1 MCPLER
7 LQEQRVLAQRLR
19 ALRASPLAGRAF
31 VLLASGRTISM
42 LGSAMAPVALAF
54 AVLRLTGSTGDLG
67 VVLAARSVAVVVFLV
82 LGGVISDRLPR
93 PVVLVGSC
101 VLAGLSQAAAAGLLL
116 TGSAH
121 LTALAA
127 LQAVNGATSAF
138 SGPAANAVVPQTV
151 PAQVLRQA
159 NALARM
165 GSNAAA
171 IVGAALGG
179 VVVAVL
185 GPGWGIAA
193 DAVSFFVAAVLFA
206 GLRIAQVNPG
216 AGTSMT
222 RELAD
227 GWREFWARTW
237 LWVVVVEFA
246 FINMAYGGAFNVLGP
261 VVAEQ
266 RLCGATAWGIIVAAQ
281 GAGLILGGV
290 VSARRRASRPLLA
303 GNRALLLQLPM
314 LGLLAEAA
322 PAPLVAVAAVLA
334 GIGIE
339 IFGVR
344 WITTMHEQVPASMQS
359 RLFAYDA
366 LGSFVFIPAGQALA
380 GPAQSLLGTGDAIWA
395 GTTVIAISVIAV
407 LFVPQVRSLRA
418 QQAPAPSLLGAES

>member
-1 MCPLER
+1 
-7 LQEQRVLAQRLR
+7 
-19 ALRASPLAGRAF
+19 
-31 VLLASGRTISM
+31 M

-54 AVLRLTGSTGDLG
+54 AVLRLTHSTGDLG
-67 VVLAARSVAVVVFLV
+67 VVLASRSVSVVVFLL

-93 PVVLVGSC
+93 HVVMVGSS
-101 VLAGLSQAAAAGLLL
+101 VLAGLSQSAAAALLL

-121 LTALAA
+121 IVALAA
-127 LQAVNGATSAF
+127 LQVVNGATSAF
-138 SGPAANAVVPQTV
+138 SMPSTSAVVPQTV
-151 PAQVLRQA
+151 PPQVLRQA
-159 NALARM
+159 NAVVRM
-165 GSNAAA
+165 GSNAAV
-171 IVGAALGG
+171 IVGASLGG
-179 VVVAVL
+179 VVVAAF

-193 DAVSFFVAAVLFA
+193 DAASFFVAAVLFA
-206 GLRIAQVNPG
+206 GLRVARVNLG
-216 AGTSMT
+216 AGTSMIS
-222 RELAD
+222 ELAD
-227 GWREFWARTW
+227 GWREFWTRTW

-266 RLCGATAWGIIVAAQ
+266 RLGGAAAWGIIVAAQ
-281 GAGLILGGV
+281 GGGLILGGI
-290 VSARRRASRPLLA
+290 VSARRRARRPLLA
-303 GNRALLLQLPM
+303 GNSALLLQLPM
-314 LGLLAEAA
+314 
-322 PAPLVAVAAVLA
+322 AAVLA
-334 GIGIE
+334 GMGIE

-344 WITTMHEQVPASMQS
+344 WVTTMHEQVAASMQS

-418 QQAPAPSLLGAES
+418 HQAPAPALLGAES

>member
-1 MCPLER
+1 
-7 LQEQRVLAQRLR
+7 
-19 ALRASPLAGRAF
+19 
-31 VLLASGRTISM
+31 M

-54 AVLRLTGSTGDLG
+54 AVLRLTGSTADLG
-67 VVLAARSVAVVVFLV
+67 VVLAARSVSVVAFLL

-93 PVVLVGSC
+93 HVVMVGSS
-101 VLAGLSQAAAAGLLL
+101 VLAGLSQSAAAVLLL

-121 LTALAA
+121 IGALAA
-127 LQAVNGATSAF
+127 LQVVNGATSAF
-138 SGPAANAVVPQTV
+138 AGPAASAVVPQTV
-151 PAQVLRQA
+151 PEQVLRQA
-159 NALARM
+159 NALVRM

-193 DAVSFFVAAVLFA
+193 DAASFFVAAVLFA
-206 GLRIAQVNPG
+206 GLRVARVNAG

-227 GWREFWARTW
+227 GWREFWSRTW
-237 LWVVVVEFA
+237 LWVVVVQFA

-261 VVAEQ
+261 VIAEQ
-266 RLCGATAWGIIVAAQ
+266 RLGGATAWGIIVAAQ

-290 VSARRRASRPLLA
+290 VSARHRARRPLLA
-303 GNRALLLQLPM
+303 GNTALLLQLPM
-314 LGLLAEAA
+314 LGLLAVAA
-322 PAPLVAVAAVLA
+322 PVPLVAAAAVLA
-334 GIGIE
+334 GIGLE

-344 WITTMHEQVPASMQS
+344 WITTMHEQVPAGMQS

-380 GPAQSLLGTGDAIWA
+380 GPVQGLIGTADAIWA
-395 GTTVIAISVIAV
+395 GTAVIAFAVLAV
-407 LFVPQVRSLRA
+407 LFVPQVRSVRA
-418 QQAPAPSLLGAES
+418 HQAPAPALLGAES